1 MVARGKDGEK
11 RQEVWDQRVHTAVFR
26 MDNLQEPTVY
36 GTGKSAQCYV
46 TAWMG
51 GELGENGYI

>member
-1 MVARGKDGEK
+1 M
-11 RQEVWDQRVHTAVFR
+11 FR

-51 GELGENGYI
+51 GEFRGKWIYISRHG